1 MAPNSHGLAL
11 PLDIA
16 LAPFVGLDFHTRRQ
30 FFPLSLAI
38 DVTGTP
44 TPATIVDALHS
55 GRFRPEVAG
64 VAVTT
69 VARGLGAAPLRLAEG
84 TRRRLRGPVRRL
96 ERRLGRAQ

>member
-1 MAPNSHGLAL
+1 MQATLV
-11 PLDIA
+11 A

-38 DVTGTP
+38 DVAGTP
-44 TPATIVDALHS
+44 TPARIVEALHS

-84 TRRRLRGPVRRL
+84 TRRRLRGPVRSL